1 MIVALVLWA
10 YAFLLAT
17 VGMVALRR
25 AAWVDRAPRLGIAAW
40 QALSGSV
47 VLAVIFGCLALVV
60 PTSIVSTSISGLL
73 EACAMAL
80 QAQYATPAHAVLAVG
95 GLGLAAAM
103 STRWAYVSLVEFSR
117 NAAVRR
123 RHNDALTLLG
133 RAEPSLDVTL
143 LDDER
148 PYVYCL
154 AGRRHRIV
162 MTTAASSALDEAQ
175 LSAVLAHERAHL
187 RGRHHLVVTSAAA
200 LTRAFPRLPVFRHAR
215 DEITRLVELVADD
228 RASRC
233 ADRLGLAEAMLTLA
247 AAPPPAGALAARGS
261 AAAGRVRRL
270 IAGHRPLA
278 IWARGI
284 VAAAAVGAVIAPILV
299 LSAPVMM
306 AGPDCCNAE
315 RSATVAAARCSAMPD
330 RGGCASTTSD

>member
-1 MIVALVLWA
+1 MNVALVLWA

-17 VGMVALRR
+17 VGAAVLRR

-47 VLAVIFGCLALVV
+47 VLAVIFGGLALVV
-60 PTSIVSTSISGLL
+60 PTSIVSTSLSGLL
-73 EACAMAL
+73 EACAMAV

-95 GLGLAAAM
+95 GLGLAAAV
-103 STRWAYVSLVEFSR
+103 SARWAYASLVEFSH

-133 RAEPSLDVTL
+133 RAESGLDVTL
-143 LDDER
+143 LDDHR

-162 MTTAASSALDEAQ
+162 MTTAASSVLDDVQ
-175 LSAVLAHERAHL
+175 LGAVLAHEQAHL

-200 LTRAFPRLPVFRHAR
+200 LARAFPGLPVFRHAR

-228 RASRC
+228 RAIRS
-233 ADRLGLAEAMLTLA
+233 ADRLGLAEAVLTLVA
-247 AAPPPAGALAARGS
+247 AAPPAGALAARGS
-261 AAAGRVRRL
+261 AAARRVGRL

-278 IWARGI
+278 VWARGI
-284 VAAAAVGAVIAPILV
+284 TAAAVVGAVVAPLLM
-299 LSAPVMM
+299 LSAPMMM
-306 AGPDCCNAE
+306 AGPDCCAAE
-315 RSATVAAARCSAMPD
+315 RPAAVAAAGCAAMPD
-330 RGGCASTTSD
+330 RGGCASMASN